1 MTGTQLRALRR
12 SRGWTQVALARL
24 IRVTS
29 NTVARWER
37 DEVRITPAM
46 VRLIRLVAPARPKT
60 TKTSS

>member
-12 SRGWTQVALARL
+12 AQGWTQVELAQR
-24 IRVTS
+24 IRVTG

-46 VRLIRLVAPARPKT
+46 VRLIRLVVPAKR
-60 TKTSS
+60 